1 MHASNTRDKEP
12 FPCSGYDIQLPG
24 VPVAGSSCASG
35 CIQVCQRL
43 HPGVRLG
50 VHARLQEQGGS
61 TVDHLGDSMV
71 LFCHPS
77 LDARPKSGSS
87 QIISKGSH

>member
-1 MHASNTRDKEP
+1 MFQT
-12 FPCSGYDIQLPG
+12 PG
-24 VPVAGSSCASG
+24 TKNHSPAVVMTSSCL
-35 CIQVCQRL
+35 VCQRL
-43 HPGVRLG
+43 HLGVRLG
-50 VHARLQEQGGS
+50 VHARLQEQGGI
-61 TVDHLGDSMV
+61 TVDHLGDSMI